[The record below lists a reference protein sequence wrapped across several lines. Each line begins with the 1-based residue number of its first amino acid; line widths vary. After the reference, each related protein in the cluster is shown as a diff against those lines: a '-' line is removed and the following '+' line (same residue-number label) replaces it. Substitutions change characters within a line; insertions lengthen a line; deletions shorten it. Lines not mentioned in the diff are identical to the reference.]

1 MRILQVCK
9 KFPYPLKD
17 GESIAINSLS
27 KSLKALGAN
36 LSLLA
41 MNTKKHYFDV
51 KKLPNSFNQY
61 DQISTVDIDNTLKVK
76 DAFLNLF
83 SRESYHISRFVSAAF
98 EQKLIALLKA
108 QSFDVIQLETLYLAP
123 YIPIIRKYSNAT
135 ISMRAHNV
143 ESEIWGR
150 ITKNTSFLPK
160 KIYLNHLFKK
170 LQRFEEKMLHQYD
183 LLLPITQRDLDSF
196 KKMGFNGKA
205 TVTPIG
211 LDVSDYHADYD
222 SYRKKM
228 SISFIGSLDWMPN
241 IEGLK
246 WFLENVWGDLQKRFP
261 AIELHVAGRNT
272 PDWLMKMNKNNI
284 VVHGEVEDAME
295 FINQHSIMVV
305 PLLSGSG
312 MRAKILEGMALGKVV
327 LTTKIGVE
335 GIEAKH
341 EEEILIGDN
350 PTTIFE
356 AVEWCNQQ
364 NGRLEAIGRN
374 AAVFVENHYDSLR
387 IAEKVMTTYA
397 EIRHKKQIPS
407 SNDQTSKKI
416 NSKFQ

>member
-17 GESIAINSLS
+17 GESIAINNLS
-27 KSLKALGAN
+27 KSLKALGAD

-51 KKLPNSFNQY
+51 KTLPSSFDQY
-61 DQISTVDIDNTLKVK
+61 DQISTVYIDSSLKIK

-83 SRESYHISRFVSAAF
+83 SSESYHISRFVSKAF
-98 EQKLIALLKA
+98 EQKLIALLKEQA
-108 QSFDVIQLETLYLAP
+108 FDVIQLETLYLAP
-123 YIPIIRKYSNAT
+123 YIPIIRQYSNAM

-150 ITKNTSFLPK
+150 ITKNTNLLPK
-160 KIYLNHLFKK
+160 KVYLNHLFKK

-196 KKMGFNGKA
+196 KKMGFNGTA

-211 LDVSDYHADYD
+211 LDISNYHADYD

-246 WFLENVWGDLQKRFP
+246 WFLDNVWENLQKKFP
-261 AIELHVAGRNT
+261 SIELHVAGRNT
-272 PDWLMKMNKNNI
+272 PEWLMKMNRNNI
-284 VVHGEVEDAME
+284 VVHGEVEDAMD
-295 FINQHSIMVV
+295 FINQHSIMIV

-341 EEEILIGDN
+341 EKEILIGDN
-350 PTTIFE
+350 PNAIFE
-356 AVEWCNQQ
+356 VVEWCNQQ

-374 AAVFVENHYDSLR
+374 AAAFVGNHYDSLQ
-387 IAEKVMTTYA
+387 IAQKVMASYA
-397 EIRHKKQIPS
+397 EMGAKKQIQ
-407 SNDQTSKKI
+407 NK
-416 NSKFQ
+416 